1 VDLRV
6 VRGVRGMATLGCPTA
21 GYDRSQPSAAML
33 IELLEDA
40 ADSSLTP
47 PAPLTHRVHIL
58 EANGGSYRL
67 GEATGRL
74 KQQPSSTARRA

>member
-1 VDLRV
+1 
-6 VRGVRGMATLGCPTA
+6 
-21 GYDRSQPSAAML
+21 ML

-58 EANGGSYRL
+58 EANGESYRL